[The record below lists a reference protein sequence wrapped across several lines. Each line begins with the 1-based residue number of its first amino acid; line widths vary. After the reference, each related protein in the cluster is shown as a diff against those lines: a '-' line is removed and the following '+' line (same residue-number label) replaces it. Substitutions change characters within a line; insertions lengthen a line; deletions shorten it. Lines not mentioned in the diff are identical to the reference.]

1 MGDAWEAAT
10 DTRADWG
17 RFIRMRFGLDAAQ
30 HQLTWPELLERVRFA
45 EEAGFDGAWI
55 FDHFKPLYGDPTGP
69 CMEAWTLLAALAA
82 SSEQIRLGALV
93 TGVTYR
99 HPSILA
105 AEAVTVDHVSNGRL
119 EIGMGAAWFEQEH
132 RELGVPFPGVGERAR
147 RLEEGVE
154 AMRLLMTQD
163 HATYRGT
170 YTRLDDAIY
179 RPRPVQ
185 QPHPPIWIGATGE
198 KLTLPIVGRQADVWH
213 TFGSSDALARKWAI
227 VERSAQEAGRDPSS
241 IMRSSS
247 LSISEPWDEVRR
259 RYDRLRDAGVAYMIV
274 NWPSEGRGR
283 AEAFVSDVM
292 PSLT

>member
-1 MGDAWEAAT
+1 
-10 DTRADWG
+10 
-17 RFIRMRFGLDAAQ
+17 MRFGLDVAQ

-55 FDHFKPLYGDPTGP
+55 FDHLKALYGDPTGP

-82 SSEQIRLGALV
+82 STERIRLGALV
-93 TGVTYR
+93 TGITYR

-105 AEAVTVDHVSNGRL
+105 AEAVTVDQVSGGRL
-119 EIGMGAAWFEQEH
+119 EIGVGAAWFEQEH
-132 RELGVPFPGVGERAR
+132 RELGVPFPPVGERAR

-154 AMRLLMTQD
+154 AMRLLMTRD
-163 HATYRGT
+163 HATYEGT
-170 YTRLDDAIY
+170 YTRLDDATY
-179 RPRPVQ
+179 RPRPIQ

-198 KLTLPIVGRQADVWH
+198 KLTLPITGRQADVWH
-213 TFGSSDALARKWAI
+213 TFGSAASFARKWPI
-227 VERSAQEAGRDPSS
+227 VERAAREAGRDPSS

-259 RYDRLRDAGVAYMIV
+259 RYEELREAGVAYLVV
-274 NWPSEGRGR
+274 NWPSEGRDR
-283 AEAFVSDVM
+283 MEAFVADVL